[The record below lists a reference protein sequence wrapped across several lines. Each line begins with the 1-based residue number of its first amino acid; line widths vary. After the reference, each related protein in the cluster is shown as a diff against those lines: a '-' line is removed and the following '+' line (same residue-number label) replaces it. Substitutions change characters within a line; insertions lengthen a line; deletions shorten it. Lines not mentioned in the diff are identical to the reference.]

1 MYTRIE
7 KQILRLIGENPDSPD
22 VFIDQP
28 DAMRPIRQSIAAAR
42 QEIILL
48 TDAYRER
55 CLLPL
60 IRDQQWYVL
69 RWDRG
74 SLAYIVDAWLLNQKR
89 RLEQTTALR
98 ENDLDRRWRLNR
110 GTPEVYWQIGFNTIA
125 VAPRPTDSTNVLDI
139 WAVVMP
145 ERDDDGREYS
155 KIPEDWDWAT
165 IHYAVGEFY
174 ASRGAATD
182 AILHQQQYMD
192 ALGKAVGRPMSVE
205 TRRQFMTR
213 KEPWPTEGKRA

>member
-7 KQILRLIGENPDSPD
+7 KQILRLIGENTERPD

-28 DAMRPIRQSIAAAR
+28 DAMRPIRQSITAAR

-48 TDAYRER
+48 TGAYRER

-74 SLAYIVDAWLLNQKR
+74 SLAYVVDARLMSQNR

-98 ENDLDRRWRLNR
+98 ENDLDLRWRLNR
-110 GTPEVYWQIGFNTIA
+110 GTPEVYWQVGFSTIA
-125 VAPRPTDSTNVLDI
+125 IAPRPTDSTDVLDI

-145 ERDDDGREYS
+145 ERDEDGQ
-155 KIPEDWDWAT
+155 I
-165 IHYAVGEFY
+165 
-174 ASRGAATD
+174 
-182 AILHQQQYMD
+182 
-192 ALGKAVGRPMSVE
+192 GRAHV
-205 TRRQFMTR
+205 
-213 KEPWPTEGKRA
+213 